1 MSDNSIDA
9 LKDFESTGEI
19 TDVKPASMAPT
30 PSVRLHDEEGKNVGK
45 YLSGKYLGRREA
57 DGPNGKLVFLD
68 VRLDKTNQ
76 VATVK
81 KDGKYPV
88 VEVKAGDLISLFASS
103 RLDRAI
109 KTLDLGTQIFV
120 VYDGMKKVKGKKGMV
135 WAHTYTVKAKAG
147 TLSPE
152 DREYVNRRAE
162 GKASKEEAETAKA
175 TNEADAE
182 AALSKI
188 ED

>member
-1 MSDNSIDA
+1 MSNAQDA
-9 LKDFESTGEI
+9 LKDFESTG
-19 TDVKPASMAPT
+19 TVQDVKPATMAPT
-30 PSVRLHDEEGKNVGK
+30 PSIRLHDEEGKNVGK
-45 YLSGKYLGRREA
+45 YIVGKYLGRREA

-68 VRLDKTNQ
+68 IRLVKTNQ

-81 KDGKYPV
+81 KDGKYPET
-88 VEVKAGDLISLFASS
+88 EVKAGDLISLFASS

-109 KTLDLGTQIFV
+109 KTLDLGSEVFV
-120 VYDGMKKVKGKKGMV
+120 VYDGMARVKGKKGMV

-152 DREYVNRRAE
+152 DKEYVSRRSDNA
-162 GKASKEEAETAKA
+162 ASKEDAAKAKSANEAEAQQ
-175 TNEADAE
+175 
-182 AALSKI
+182 ALSTI